1 MTAAYVPRRV
11 WWGTCARKRR
21 YNTEHEALRAL
32 HDSQRHYGKAM
43 HIYPC
48 RFCYGWHVAS
58 GK

>member
-1 MTAAYVPRRV
+1 MTARRV